1 MELSKSVWR
10 SAGSARL
17 FLEYGC
23 RLMKRSGINAALLIT
38 PAFLLF
44 SVFVVIPVV
53 QAAYYSLYEWNGI
66 GPLQAFRGFGNFIQ
80 IIQHT
85 IFHTALLNNI
95 KIVIASLLLQLPL
108 AFIIALLIGR
118 KRYRGEMFFRG
129 VFFFPY
135 IIAEIV
141 VGIIWRFIYYPE
153 FGIPTLVMQFITGQ
167 KNQIGLLGDPNVAFY
182 AVLVVILWKYMG
194 FHLMLFIAGLQGVP
208 AELEDAAVVDGA
220 NSLQTIWHI
229 IIPSMKTTFIISIF
243 QSVIGSFNVFD
254 VVWAMG
260 QGGPVNSTETIVTYL
275 YNFGFRRFNF
285 GYGSAVAVIL
295 FFICLVFNVLY
306 QRYVVGDES
315 NDIRS

>member
-1 MELSKSVWR
+1 
-10 SAGSARL
+10 
-17 FLEYGC
+17 
-23 RLMKRSGINAALLIT
+23 MKRTGINAIVLIA

-44 SVFVVIPVV
+44 SLFVVLPVV
-53 QAAYYSLYEWNGI
+53 QAAYYSLFEWNGI
-66 GPLQAFRGFGNFIQ
+66 GPLRVFRGIGNFIQ
-80 IIQHT
+80 IFQHQ
-85 IFHTALLNNI
+85 IFHTALANNI
-95 KIVIASLLLQLPL
+95 KIVIASLLFQLPL

-118 KRYRGEMFFRG
+118 KRFKGEMFFRG

-153 FGIPTLVMQFITGQ
+153 FGIPTLVLQLLTGQ
-167 KNQIGLLGDPNVAFY
+167 KQQIGLLGDPAVAFY
-182 AVLVVILWKYMG
+182 AVLVVILWKYLG
-194 FHLMLFIAGLQGVP
+194 FHLILFIAGLQSVP

-220 NSLQTIWHI
+220 NTIQTIWHI
-229 IIPSMKTTFIISIF
+229 IIPSMKGTFIISIF

-295 FFICLVFNVLY
+295 FFICLIFNVFY
-306 QRYVVGDES
+306 QRYVVGEEK
-315 NDIRS
+315 NGTRK